1 MIQDP
6 SDRSTHAAYQTVNGH
21 PAKVEAAGLS
31 ARSLYDVC
39 FEIRKKVDRFLAQDP
54 NTALLQNVQ
63 ARVREAIGVVDEAFQ
78 RYERIRLAD
87 TKGTGLEKYP
97 YRITAGKTVCEDVRL
112 FSFGSMVEAPTNL
125 CPTGL
130 VLLIIIL
137 ACLAHRSP
145 KLNKDESSNPSS
157 GLSDPMRFPEKFQ
170 AVYIVSPH
178 PFSEIDDF
186 VISSSTEYQ
195 LDVTRYELGMKQG
208 LEAYLAD
215 HPDIKAIFVG
225 TRRTDPHGEKLTHF
239 DPTDGGWPDFMR
251 VHPVID
257 WHYAEIWA
265 FIRHLEIPY
274 CPLYDQGYTSLGG
287 TKDTQPNP
295 NLKKQDKK
303 GGFLP
308 AYELVG
314 DDEERLGRDR

>member
-1 MIQDP
+1 MTQNP
-6 SDRSTHAAYQTVNGH
+6 SARSTLTASQTTPTVNGYL
-21 PAKVEAAGLS
+21 AKLESPSLPP
-31 ARSLYDVC
+31 RSLHDVC
-39 FEIRKKVDRFLAQDP
+39 LEIRKKVDNFLAEDP
-54 NTALLQNVQ
+54 SAPLLRNVQ
-63 ARVREAIGVVDEAFQ
+63 IRLREAIGVVNEAFQ
-78 RYERIRLAD
+78 RYGPQEISISYN
-87 TKGTGLEKYP
+87 G
-97 YRITAGKTVCEDVRL
+97 GKDC
-112 FSFGSMVEAPTNL
+112 
-125 CPTGL
+125 L

-137 ACLAHRSP
+137 ACLADRSP
-145 KLNKDESSNPSS
+145 RPNESSGSV
-157 GLSDPMRFPEKFQ
+157 PEKFQ

-178 PFSEIDDF
+178 PFSEIDEF
-186 VISSSTEYQ
+186 VVSSSAEYQ

-215 HPDIKAIFVG
+215 RPDIKAIFVG

-239 DPTDGGWPDFMR
+239 DPTDGGWPEFMR

-295 NLKKQDKK
+295 HLRKQDKNG

-314 DDEERLGRDR
+314 DNEERLGRDK

>member
-1 MIQDP
+1 MTQDP
-6 SDRSTHAAYQTVNGH
+6 SDRSTSTSNAYQTASTLNGY
-21 PAKVEAAGLS
+21 PAKIES
-31 ARSLYDVC
+31 SSSSPRSLYDIC
-39 FEIRKKVDRFLAQDP
+39 LEIRKKVDGFLAEEP
-54 NTALLQNVQ
+54 KTALLRNLQ
-63 ARVREAIGVVDEAFQ
+63 ARVRETIGVVDEAFQ
-78 RYERIRLAD
+78 RYELREISISYN
-87 TKGTGLEKYP
+87 G
-97 YRITAGKTVCEDVRL
+97 GKDC
-112 FSFGSMVEAPTNL
+112 
-125 CPTGL
+125 L

-137 ACLAHRSP
+137 ACLARRYPPPNQGRTSKTP
-145 KLNKDESSNPSS
+145 NGS
-157 GLSDPMRFPEKFQ
+157 SDPMRLPEKFQ
-170 AVYIVSPH
+170 AIYIVSPH

-186 VISSSTEYQ
+186 VVSSSAEYQ
-195 LDVTRYELGMKQG
+195 LDITRYELKMKEG
-208 LEAYLAD
+208 LEAYLAER
-215 HPDIKAIFVG
+215 PDIKAIFVG

-295 NLKKQDKK
+295 NLKKKDENG

-308 AYELVG
+308 AYVLVG

>member
-1 MIQDP
+1 MTHDP
-6 SDRSTHAAYQTVNGH
+6 NETTPALNGYS
-21 PAKVEAAGLS
+21 AKTDS
-31 ARSLYDVC
+31 ANSSPRSLHDVC
-39 FEIRKKVDRFLAQDP
+39 LEIRTKVDNFLAEKP
-54 NTALLQNVQ
+54 RTALLRNLQ
-63 ARVREAIGVVDEAFQ
+63 ARVREAMGVVDDAFH
-78 RYERIRLAD
+78 RYAFREISISYN
-87 TKGTGLEKYP
+87 G
-97 YRITAGKTVCEDVRL
+97 GKDC
-112 FSFGSMVEAPTNL
+112 
-125 CPTGL
+125 L

-137 ACLAHRSP
+137 ASLAHRYP
-145 KLNKDESSNPSS
+145 PPDTDKSSKTPNGSS
-157 GLSDPMRFPEKFQ
+157 DAVRFPEKLQ

-186 VISSSTEYQ
+186 VVSSSADYQ
-195 LDVTRYELGMKQG
+195 LDVTRYELRMKEG
-208 LEAYLAD
+208 LEAYLED
-215 HPDIKAIFVG
+215 RPNIKAIFVG
-225 TRRTDPHGEKLTHF
+225 TRRTDPHGEKLTYF

-295 NLKKQDKK
+295 NLKKKDEKG

-314 DDEERLGRDR
+314 DDEERLGRDS

>member
-1 MIQDP
+1 MTEDP
-6 SDRSTHAAYQTVNGH
+6 SDRSAYSAYRTTPTLNGY
-21 PAKVEAAGLS
+21 PAKIES
-31 ARSLYDVC
+31 ASSSPRPLYAIC
-39 FEIRKKVDRFLAQDP
+39 LEIRRKVDRFLAEDP
-54 NTALLQNVQ
+54 GTSLLRTLQ
-63 ARVREAIGVVDEAFQ
+63 ARVREAIEVVDEAFQ
-78 RYERIRLAD
+78 RYELREISISYN
-87 TKGTGLEKYP
+87 G
-97 YRITAGKTVCEDVRL
+97 GKDC
-112 FSFGSMVEAPTNL
+112 
-125 CPTGL
+125 L

-137 ACLAHRSP
+137 ACLARRLP
-145 KLNKDESSNPSS
+145 PPNKDQKSKNPNGSSDSTH
-157 GLSDPMRFPEKFQ
+157 FPEKFQ

-186 VISSSTEYQ
+186 VVTSSAEYQ
-195 LDVTRYELGMKQG
+195 LDVTRYELKMKDG

-265 FIRHLEIPY
+265 VRKGFLFRPHNNGRNKRRVIANEVQFIRHLQIPY

-295 NLKKQDKK
+295 NLKKKDEKG

-308 AYELVG
+308 AYVLVG

>member
-1 MIQDP
+1 MPQNP
-6 SDRSTHAAYQTVNGH
+6 SDRSASTAYHATPTSNGY
-21 PAKVEAAGLS
+21 PAKIKPAIPS
-31 ARSLYDVC
+31 SRSLHDVC
-39 FEIRKKVDRFLAQDP
+39 LDIGSKVDRFLAEEP
-54 NTALLQNVQ
+54 GTALLRNVQ
-63 ARVREAIGVVDEAFQ
+63 ARVLEAMGVINETFQ
-78 RYERIRLAD
+78 RYEPREISLSYN
-87 TKGTGLEKYP
+87 G
-97 YRITAGKTVCEDVRL
+97 GKDC
-112 FSFGSMVEAPTNL
+112 
-125 CPTGL
+125 L

-137 ACLAHRSP
+137 ASLAHRHPRPNKNKSP
-145 KLNKDESSNPSS
+145 EPQNGSLDFTTPPKKI
-157 GLSDPMRFPEKFQ
+157 Q

-186 VISSSTEYQ
+186 VASSSAEYQ

-208 LEAYLAD
+208 LKAYLAD
-215 HPDIKAIFVG
+215 RPDIKAIFVG

-295 NLKKQDKK
+295 NLKKQGDD
-303 GGFLP
+303 GSGFLP
-308 AYELVG
+308 AYILEG
-314 DDEERLGRDR
+314 DDEERLGRDK

>member
-1 MIQDP
+1 MQQHTG
-6 SDRSTHAAYQTVNGH
+6 DRSAHQTTPIVNGYLT
-21 PAKVEAAGLS
+21 KIESAGLPS
-31 ARSLYDVC
+31 RPLRDICLDV
-39 FEIRKKVDRFLAQDP
+39 RKKVDDFLNEEPPTTILRD
-54 NTALLQNVQ
+54 VQ
-63 ARVREAIGVVDEAFQ
+63 ARVREAIGVVNEAFR
-78 RYERIRLAD
+78 RYEPREISISYN
-87 TKGTGLEKYP
+87 G
-97 YRITAGKTVCEDVRL
+97 GKDC
-112 FSFGSMVEAPTNL
+112 
-125 CPTGL
+125 L

-137 ACLAHRSP
+137 ACLAQPPTTIPNKNKPSEPSEMP
-145 KLNKDESSNPSS
+145 KKKP
-157 GLSDPMRFPEKFQ
+157 SDPMSSPTKFQ

-186 VISSSTEYQ
+186 VVASSAEYQ

-208 LEAYLAD
+208 LAAYLAE
-215 HPDIKAIFVG
+215 HPNIKAIFVG
-225 TRRTDPHGEKLTHF
+225 TRRTDPHGERLTHF

-274 CPLYDQGYTSLGG
+274 CPLYDRGYTSLGG
-287 TKDTQPNP
+287 TEDTQPNP
-295 NLKKQDKK
+295 HLKKKDEN

-314 DDEERLGRDR
+314 DDEERLGRDK